1 MSPSHILIT
10 RPEPQS
16 AELANMLADTGLRI
30 IQWPVFRFRPGFPG
44 IDFHLAWPEDR
55 RRLAVFCSTRA
66 VEFGLRQLPAGFL
79 DNVEIAAIGPATAQA
94 LERAGHPPT
103 IVPDADFDSESL
115 LSHEA
120 LAGHPGSALIFAA
133 PGGRQKLYE
142 SLLQRDWKVQFA
154 HVYRSEAVEPA
165 AETLQEILSSDGI
178 VSIWTS
184 VNTLQH
190 AAKALDSRARA
201 KVWAGDFV
209 VISDR
214 IAELAETYAAG
225 AVLVADSPA
234 NTDIAAAARELLQG

>member
-1 MSPSHILIT
+1 MNPSHVLIT

-16 AELANMLADTGLRI
+16 AELAKMLDDTGLRI

-44 IDFHLAWPEDR
+44 IDFHLVWPNAH

-79 DNVEIAAIGPATAQA
+79 DGVEIAAIGPATARQ

-103 IVPDADFDSESL
+103 IVPDEGFDSESL
-115 LSHEA
+115 LSHDA
-120 LAGHPGSALIFAA
+120 LGGHPGSALIFAA

-154 HVYRSEAVEPA
+154 HVYRSEAVAPA
-165 AETLQEILSSDGI
+165 AEILQEITSSEGI

-184 VNTLQH
+184 ANALQE
-190 AAKALDSRARA
+190 AARQLGPRAWAR
-201 KVWAGDFV
+201 VCAGDFV
-209 VISDR
+209 VISER
-214 IAELAETYAAG
+214 IGELAEAFAGGSVVVAA
-225 AVLVADSPA
+225 SPA
-234 NTDIAAAARELLQG
+234 NADIAAAVSELLQG

>member
-16 AELANMLADTGLRI
+16 AELATMLADTGLRI

-44 IDFHLAWPEDR
+44 IDFHLAWPEAR
-55 RRLAVFCSTRA
+55 RRLAIFCSTRA

-79 DNVEIAAIGPATAQA
+79 DGVEIAAIGPATARE

-103 IVPDADFDSESL
+103 IVPDEGFDSESL

-142 SLLQRDWKVQFA
+142 SLLQRDWRVQFA
-154 HVYRSEAVEPA
+154 HVYRSEAVAPA
-165 AETLQEILSSDGI
+165 AGALKEILSSKGI

-184 VNTLQH
+184 ANALQH
-190 AAKALDSRARA
+190 AEKILETRAWS
-201 KVWAGDFV
+201 KVCAGDFV

-214 IAELAETYAAG
+214 IAELAGAYSAG
-225 AVLVADSPA
+225 AVVVTGSPA
-234 NTDIAAAARELLQG
+234 NTDIAAAVRELLQG